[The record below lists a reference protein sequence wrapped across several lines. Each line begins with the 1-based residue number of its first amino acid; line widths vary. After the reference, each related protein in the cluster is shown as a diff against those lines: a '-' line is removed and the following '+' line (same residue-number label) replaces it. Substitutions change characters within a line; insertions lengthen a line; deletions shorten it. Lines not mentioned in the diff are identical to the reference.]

1 MELNKNSMD
10 IVEPAQVA
18 SSPSSC
24 PRSKKRKS
32 RCKKVKGPK
41 MKPTNSLG
49 QFLKMK
55 RQDLIVNNSSAKVD
69 LSAAL
74 EEWRNMGSEQ
84 KKFYE
89 ECSKKEKEEMNFIGK
104 HDRKVSNSCK
114 KAKKTKDPKP
124 PEVKENSTLK
134 FLSDLES
141 IDKQIIQLRAE
152 NKVISDQWSNQ
163 KEEYAVNKYKLKMV
177 TEEYETLKDKY
188 ILLETQ
194 HSMCSA

>member
-1 MELNKNSMD
+1 
-10 IVEPAQVA
+10 
-18 SSPSSC
+18 
-24 PRSKKRKS
+24 
-32 RCKKVKGPK
+32 

-74 EEWRNMGSEQ
+74 EEWRNMGCEQ

-89 ECSKKEKEEMNFIGK
+89 ECSEKEKEEMDFIGK
-104 HDRKVSNSCK
+104 HDKKESKSCK